1 MFAPAQASAGVAEL
15 HSVESFISDT
25 SLFEDNIRHITRTD
39 VRIDDEFMPVDGTVP
54 KLVIALPL
62 PKEVTLVGRKNLL
75 KARRVARHLRRVW
88 QLDPF
93 LSGLEIEHDLNVL
106 TRF

>member
-1 MFAPAQASAGVAEL
+1 VAGL
-15 HSVESFISDT
+15 HLVESFIGDT
-25 SLFEDNIRHITRTD
+25 GLFEDNIRHVTRTD
-39 VRIDDEFMPVDGTVP
+39 VRIDDKFMAVDGTVP

-75 KARRVARHLRRVW
+75 KARRVAGHLRRVW

-93 LSGLEIEHDLNVL
+93 LSGLEIEHDLNIRI
-106 TRF
+106 RFQANLIQGE

>member
-1 MFAPAQASAGVAEL
+1 MAGL
-15 HSVESFISDT
+15 HLVESFIGDT
-25 SLFEDNIRHITRTD
+25 GLFEDNIRHITRTD

-54 KLVIALPL
+54 KLVIVLPL

-75 KARRVARHLRRVW
+75 KARRVAGHLRRVW